1 MFLLYSKIF
10 STIILL
16 NYAIITKVVELL
28 SYYKLE
34 NADETVRLVLSQSE
48 QSSSFGLSWN
58 NRELKVTTFK
68 VQGYQAFGCEQSLGR
83 SPNSAW
89 LRVSDQSKLQ

>member
-28 SYYKLE
+28 SCYKP
-34 NADETVRLVLSQSE
+34 DETVRLVLSQSE